1 MNLVNVVQYLRDFGR
16 FEMNKRHEKITFY
29 LQQKKF
35 VTKSKS
41 VSSSNHFQLTC
52 GLGLLEKIPVAIR
65 REKWYLH
72 DGVPPHYV

>member
-1 MNLVNVVQYLRDFGR
+1 MQHLRDFGL
-16 FEMNKRHEKITFY
+16 FEMNKRDEI
-29 LQQKKF
+29 
-35 VTKSKS
+35 TKSKS
-41 VSSSNHFQLTC
+41 VTSSNHFQLTC